1 MFGIEKFDIVIAN
14 PPYVQLQKMNDSDV
28 IPIIINK
35 KKPLYST
42 YSGQGDLYCL
52 FYERGLNLLK
62 KDGHLTYITSN
73 KWMKSGYGAS
83 LRDYFIKNSNPI
95 NLIDLGGGRF
105 NSATVDTNILI
116 IQNSP
121 YKHKT
126 QSIIYNQKGLDN
138 IKEYI
143 RKHSCEID
151 FKLSDSWVI
160 RNPIEQ
166 LVIKKMNEKGTSLA
180 EWNIKTYMG
189 VATGCNEAFIIN
201 EEKRRE
207 LILND
212 PKSDEIIKPLLRGR
226 DINSTGYQWAGLYLI
241 ALYPAKHYN
250 IDDYPAIK
258 QHLLGFGYDRL
269 KQTGEPGARRKA
281 SNKWFE
287 VADKI
292 AFWREFH
299 KPKIIYRAISE
310 NMDAIIDE
318 HEYITNDR
326 CYIVTGEYIYFLC
339 SFFNSKIFKLI
350 LNSTNILSGKGR
362 DFLTKVKAVKPDGDD
377 RAFSDEE
384 FYKLYN
390 LTDEE
395 IEYISAL

>member
-1 MFGIEKFDIVIAN
+1 
-14 PPYVQLQKMNDSDV
+14 
-28 IPIIINK
+28 
-35 KKPLYST
+35 
-42 YSGQGDLYCL
+42 L

-83 LRDYFIKNSNPI
+83 LRDYFIRNSNPI

-126 QSIIYNQKGLDN
+126 QSVIYNEKGLEN
-138 IKEYI
+138 VKEYI
-143 RKHSCEID
+143 RKHSFEID
-151 FKLSDSWVI
+151 FKLNESWVI
-160 RNPIEQ
+160 QNPIEQ
-166 LVIKKMNEKGTSLA
+166 LVMKKMNEKGTSLA
-180 EWNIKTYMG
+180 EWNIKTYIGGM
-189 VATGCNEAFIIN
+189 TGCNEAFIID

-212 PKSDEIIKPLLRGR
+212 PKSDEIIKPILRGR
-226 DINSTGYQWAGLYLI
+226 DINNTGYQWAGLYLI
-241 ALYPAKHYN
+241 ALYPAMHYN

-258 QHLLGFGYDRL
+258 QHLLDFGYDRL
-269 KQTGEPGARRKA
+269 KQTGETGARKKT

-287 VADKI
+287 IADST
-292 AFWREFH
+292 AFWREYY
-299 KPKIIYRAISE
+299 KPKIIYRALGE
-310 NMDAIIDE
+310 NMDATIDE
-318 HEYITNDR
+318 HGYIVNNK
-326 CYIVTGEYIYFLC
+326 CYFVTGEYIKFLC

-350 LNSTNILSGKGR
+350 FQSTDTIGGKGR
-362 DFLTKVKAVKPDGDD
+362 DFINNIKAVKPDGGD
-377 RAFSDEE
+377 RAFSDDE

-390 LTDEE
+390 LTKEE
-395 IEYISAL
+395 IEYVESL

>member
-1 MFGIEKFDIVIAN
+1 
-14 PPYVQLQKMNDSDV
+14 
-28 IPIIINK
+28 
-35 KKPLYST
+35 
-42 YSGQGDLYCL
+42 
-52 FYERGLNLLK
+52 
-62 KDGHLTYITSN
+62 
-73 KWMKSGYGAS
+73 MKSGYGAP
-83 LRDYFIKNSNPI
+83 LRDHFIKSANPI

-143 RKHSCEID
+143 RKHSFEID
-151 FKLSDSWVI
+151 FKLTDSWVI
-160 RNPIEQ
+160 QNPIEQ
-166 LVIKKMNEKGTSLA
+166 SIMKKMNEKGTPLS
-180 EWNIKTYMG
+180 EWDIRTNRG
-189 VATGCNEAFIIN
+189 ALTGCNEAFIIN

-212 PKSDEIIKPLLRGR
+212 PKSDEIIKPILRGR
-226 DINSTGYQWAGLYLI
+226 DINNTGYQWAGLYLI
-241 ALYPAKHYN
+241 ALYPVMHYN

-258 QHLLGFGYDRL
+258 QHLLDFGYDRL
-269 KQTGEPGARRKA
+269 KQTGEPGARTKT
-281 SNKWFE
+281 KCLWFE
-287 VADKI
+287 LQTPTV
-292 AFWREFH
+292 FWREFH

-310 NMDAIIDE
+310 NMDATIDK
-318 HEYITNDR
+318 HEYIVNDK

-339 SFFNSKIFKLI
+339 SFLNSKIFKLV
-350 LNSTNILSGKGR
+350 LSSSNILSGKGR
-362 DFLTKVKAVKPDGDD
+362 DFLTKVKAVKPDGED

-395 IEYISAL
+395 IQYISL